1 MTQRTIR
8 TRRIA
13 FDHPKGS
20 MRRHYVDGDLV
31 MSHVVALLSATFP
44 PGEDFFVRSV
54 RHYRDRITDP
64 DLAEQVRG
72 FIGQEVVHGRE
83 HDRLNRALREMGYP
97 TRHFSAVVRRDLGLA
112 DRFLPPIVRL
122 GFTAGLE
129 HYTATLAEVLLT
141 SPRAQALL
149 GDTEVR
155 SVLLWHAL
163 EESEHKAVAF
173 DVFRHV
179 GGSERTRIRTM
190 RWISAGFLLLV
201 VTGTLVSLL
210 TDRAA
215 YRPVRLLRSI
225 AGLRRSPFLAPEVVR
240 RLRAYNKPGFHPD
253 DLDNTELLER
263 WREELFGTEGALT
276 AKLR

>member
-1 MTQRTIR
+1 MTEHAIR
-8 TRRIA
+8 ARRIA
-13 FDHPKGS
+13 FEHPKGS
-20 MRRHYVDGDLV
+20 LRRHYVDGDLV
-31 MSHVVALLSATFP
+31 MSHIVALLSATFP

-54 RHYRDRITDP
+54 RHYGDRITDP
-64 DLAEQVRG
+64 DLAAQVRG
-72 FIGQEVVHGRE
+72 FIGQEVIHGRE
-83 HDRLNRALREMGYP
+83 HDRLNRALRAMGYP
-97 TRHFSAVVRRDLGLA
+97 TRHFSNVVKRDLALA

-173 DVFRHV
+173 EVFRQV

-201 VTGTLVSLL
+201 VTGTLVSLA

-215 YRPVRLLRSI
+215 YDPVRLLRSI
-225 AGLRRSPFLAPEVVR
+225 AALRRSPFLAPHVVR

-263 WREELFGTEGALT
+263 WREELFGADGDLT
-276 AKLR
+276 AKLK